1 MEEKSKINTANPE
14 AITYSTEEL
23 GFTVL
28 GGIRLDGLDRLRVTV
43 KIEVI
48 NRNLKHYLNNPELA
62 DLAIRHNIDLYN
74 DTQVE
79 KLIRKTAERLEI
91 GISSIAKAV
100 AEITSQLEVYRL
112 ERIQQQEI
120 KADTRKALTEKEHTA
135 AKEFLEQNNLL
146 EKTNAAI
153 GKSGVIGEELNRLLM
168 YLIFTSRKR
177 EHPLHIISL
186 GSSGTGKTYLQEKVG
201 ELIPEEDKLEI
212 TVLSENAFY
221 YFGQRELQHKLILI
235 EDLDGAENVLY
246 PLRELQSKKR
256 ISKTVAHKDTR
267 GNTKTVH
274 LTVEGP
280 VSVAGCTTKESIY
293 EDNANRSFLIYL
305 DESPE
310 QDEKIMQY
318 QRRRSAGNINTEEE
332 SKLKEL
338 LKNTQ
343 RILQPVSIRNPFAE
357 QLKLPQEV
365 FKPRRTN
372 SHYLQFIEAITFYHQ
387 YQREQKTDESTGEI
401 YIETTIEDIQAANRL
416 IKEILLRKSDELNT
430 ACRRYFEYLKAYLR
444 AENKTAFTT
453 KEVRQALRTNHSN
466 QKRYML
472 QLLLNNHI
480 KKSTGTKAKGYSYE
494 IVSYEEYEQL
504 KNSISSVLDNI
515 AGSIQ
520 SKSSAEV
527 QKQNE
532 PLKATPVKENKE
544 KFKSSPGKEQG
555 KIQRIEE
562 AEAYTLE
569 ILEKLLQQQPQN
581 MFSALDVAEQ
591 SNRSPITEGR
601 YLKEL
606 CQSGKLERIWK
617 NRQYLYKIATV

>member
-1 MEEKSKINTANPE
+1 MEANKINTSNPE
-14 AITYSTEEL
+14 AITYTTEEL
-23 GFTVL
+23 GFTIL
-28 GGIRLDGLDRLRVTV
+28 GGIRLDGLDRLRVTL

-48 NRNLKHYLNNPELA
+48 NRKLKHYMNNPELA

-79 KLIRKTAERLEI
+79 KLTRKTAERLEI

-100 AEITSQLEVYRL
+100 AELTSQLEIYRL
-112 ERIQQQEI
+112 ERIKEQEI
-120 KADTRKALTEKEHTA
+120 KTETRKPLTTEEHRA

-146 EKTNAAI
+146 VRTNEAI
-153 GKSGVIGEELNRLLM
+153 GRSGVIGEELNRLLM
-168 YLIFTSRKR
+168 YIIFTSRKR

-201 ELIPEEDKLEI
+201 ELIPDEDKLEI

-221 YFGQRELQHKLILI
+221 YFGQRELKNKLILI

-267 GNTKTVH
+267 GNTKTVS

-310 QDEKIMQY
+310 QDEKIMIY
-318 QRRRSAGNINTEEE
+318 QRKRSAGNINTEEE
-332 SKLKEL
+332 NNIKQL
-338 LKNTQ
+338 LQNTQ
-343 RILQPVSIRNPFAE
+343 RILQPISVRNPYAE

-387 YQREQKTDESTGEI
+387 YQREQKADESTGEI
-401 YIETTIEDIQAANRL
+401 YIETTIEDIEAANKL
-416 IKEILLRKSDELNT
+416 INEILLRKSDELNT
-430 ACRRYFEYLKAYLR
+430 ACRRYFEYMKAYLR
-444 AENKTAFTT
+444 TENKTAFTT

-466 QKRYML
+466 QKRYMR
-472 QLLLNNHI
+472 QLLLNNYI

-504 KNSISSVLDNI
+504 KNSISSVLDMITENI
-515 AGSIQ
+515 K
-520 SKSSAEV
+520 SKSSVVV
-527 QKQNE
+527 QNENE
-532 PLKATPVKENKE
+532 PLKPLSDKGNKK
-544 KFKSSPGKEQG
+544 KFKSSQV
-555 KIQRIEE
+555 E
-562 AEAYTLE
+562 AS
-569 ILEKLLQQQPQN
+569 K
-581 MFSALDVAEQ
+581 
-591 SNRSPITEGR
+591 
-601 YLKEL
+601 
-606 CQSGKLERIWK
+606 
-617 NRQYLYKIATV
+617 